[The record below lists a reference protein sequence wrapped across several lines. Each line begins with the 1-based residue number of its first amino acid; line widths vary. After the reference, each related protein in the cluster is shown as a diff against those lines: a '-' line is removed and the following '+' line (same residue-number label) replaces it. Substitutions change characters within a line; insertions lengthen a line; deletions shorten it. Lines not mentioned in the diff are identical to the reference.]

1 MENLKEKLGQVMK
14 QLSFYTVM
22 VVTFV
27 VGILI
32 GYFYNTVK
40 TNYNKQEEPKFTS
53 VRKSDIKLAI
63 DENNNLL
70 IIRESDGSYTVYQ
83 DSVGYT
89 IFGLYAKNIWGQA
102 SAPSTPKIEK

>member
-1 MENLKEKLGQVMK
+1 MENLKEKIGQVMK
-14 QLSFYTVM
+14 QLSFYTVI
-22 VVTFV
+22 TISLI
-27 VGILI
+27 VGFSI
-32 GYFYNTVK
+32 GYYYDLVK
-40 TNYNKQEEPKFTS
+40 QSRKKEPKFVS

-102 SAPSTPKIEK
+102 SAPSTPKVEK

>member
-1 MENLKEKLGQVMK
+1 MENLKEKIGQVMK
-14 QLSFYTVM
+14 QVSFYAVITISLI
-22 VVTFV
+22 
-27 VGILI
+27 VGFSI
-32 GYFYNTVK
+32 GYYYDLVK
-40 TNYNKQEEPKFTS
+40 ESRKKEPKFVS

-89 IFGLYAKNIWGQA
+89 ILGLYAKNIWGQA
-102 SAPSTPKIEK
+102 SAPSTPKVE

>member
-1 MENLKEKLGQVMK
+1 MENLKQKIGQVMK
-14 QLSFYTVM
+14 QVSFYAVITISLI
-22 VVTFV
+22 
-27 VGILI
+27 VGFSI
-32 GYFYNTVK
+32 GYYYDLVK
-40 TNYNKQEEPKFTS
+40 QSRKKEPKFVS

-102 SAPSTPKIEK
+102 SAPSTPKVEK

>member
-22 VVTFV
+22 VITFV
-27 VGILI
+27 VGMLI
-32 GYFYNTVK
+32 GYYYNTVK
-40 TNYNKQEEPKFTS
+40 ESYSKKEEPKFTS
-53 VRKSDIKLAI
+53 VRKSEIKLAI

-70 IIRESDGSYTVYQ
+70 IITESDGSYTVYQ

-102 SAPSTPKIEK
+102 SAPSTPKPVK

>member
-1 MENLKEKLGQVMK
+1 MENLKQKIGQVMK
-14 QLSFYTVM
+14 QVSFYAVITISLI
-22 VVTFV
+22 
-27 VGILI
+27 VGFSI
-32 GYFYNTVK
+32 GYYYDLVK
-40 TNYNKQEEPKFTS
+40 ESRKKEPKFVS

-102 SAPSTPKIEK
+102 SAPSTPKVEK

>member
-1 MENLKEKLGQVMK
+1 MENLKEKIGQVMK
-14 QLSFYTVM
+14 QVSFYAVITISLI
-22 VVTFV
+22 
-27 VGILI
+27 VGFSI
-32 GYFYNTVK
+32 GYYYDLVK
-40 TNYNKQEEPKFTS
+40 DSRKKEPKFVS

-102 SAPSTPKIEK
+102 SAPSTPKVEK

>member
-1 MENLKEKLGQVMK
+1 MENLKSKIGQVMK
-14 QLSFYTVM
+14 QVSFYAVITISLI
-22 VVTFV
+22 
-27 VGILI
+27 VGFSI
-32 GYFYNTVK
+32 GYYYDLVK
-40 TNYNKQEEPKFTS
+40 ESRKKEPKFVS

-102 SAPSTPKIEK
+102 SAPSTPKVEK

>member
-1 MENLKEKLGQVMK
+1 MENLKEKIGQVMK
-14 QLSFYTVM
+14 QVSFYAVITISLI
-22 VVTFV
+22 
-27 VGILI
+27 VGFSI
-32 GYFYNTVK
+32 GYYYDLVK
-40 TNYNKQEEPKFTS
+40 ESRKKEPKFVS

-102 SAPSTPKIEK
+102 SAPSTPKVEK

>member
-1 MENLKEKLGQVMK
+1 MENLKEKIGQVMK
-14 QLSFYTVM
+14 QLSFYTVISISLI
-22 VVTFV
+22 
-27 VGILI
+27 VGFSI
-32 GYFYNTVK
+32 GYYYDLVK
-40 TNYNKQEEPKFTS
+40 KSFHKEAKFTS
-53 VRKSDIKLAI
+53 VRKSEIKLAI

-102 SAPSTPKIEK
+102 SAPSTPKVEK

>member
-1 MENLKEKLGQVMK
+1 MENLKEKIGQVMK
-14 QLSFYTVM
+14 QVSFYAVITISLIDG
-22 VVTFV
+22 FS
-27 VGILI
+27 I
-32 GYFYNTVK
+32 GYYYDLVK
-40 TNYNKQEEPKFTS
+40 ESRKKEPKFVS

-102 SAPSTPKIEK
+102 SAPSTPKVEK

>member
-1 MENLKEKLGQVMK
+1 MENLKEKIGQVMK
-14 QLSFYTVM
+14 QVSFYAVITISLI
-22 VVTFV
+22 
-27 VGILI
+27 VGFSL
-32 GYFYNTVK
+32 GSYYDLVK
-40 TNYNKQEEPKFTS
+40 ESRKKEPKFVS

-102 SAPSTPKIEK
+102 SAPSTPKVEK

>member
-1 MENLKEKLGQVMK
+1 MK
-14 QLSFYTVM
+14 QVSFYAVITISLI
-22 VVTFV
+22 
-27 VGILI
+27 VGFSI
-32 GYFYNTVK
+32 GYYYDLVK
-40 TNYNKQEEPKFTS
+40 ESRKKEPKFVS

-102 SAPSTPKIEK
+102 SAPSTPKVEK

>member
-1 MENLKEKLGQVMK
+1 MENLKEKIGQVMK
-14 QLSFYTVM
+14 QVSFYAVITISLIVGFSIGYYYDM
-22 VVTFV
+22 VKQSYKKEPTFV
-27 VGILI
+27 
-32 GYFYNTVK
+32 
-40 TNYNKQEEPKFTS
+40 S

-102 SAPSTPKIEK
+102 SAPSTPKVEK

>member
-1 MENLKEKLGQVMK
+1 MENLKAKIGQVMK
-14 QLSFYTVM
+14 QVSFYAVITISLI
-22 VVTFV
+22 
-27 VGILI
+27 VGFSI
-32 GYFYNTVK
+32 GYYYDLVK
-40 TNYNKQEEPKFTS
+40 ESRKKEPKFVS

-102 SAPSTPKIEK
+102 SAPSTPKVEK

>member
-1 MENLKEKLGQVMK
+1 MENLKQKIGQVMK
-14 QLSFYTVM
+14 QISFYAVITISLI
-22 VVTFV
+22 
-27 VGILI
+27 VGFSI
-32 GYFYNTVK
+32 GYYYDLVK
-40 TNYNKQEEPKFTS
+40 QSRKKEPKFVS

-102 SAPSTPKIEK
+102 SAPSTPKVEK

>member
-1 MENLKEKLGQVMK
+1 MENLKEKIGQVMK
-14 QLSFYTVM
+14 QVSFYAVITISLI
-22 VVTFV
+22 
-27 VGILI
+27 VGFTI
-32 GYFYNTVK
+32 GYYYDLVK
-40 TNYNKQEEPKFTS
+40 ESRKKEPKFVS

-102 SAPSTPKIEK
+102 SAPSTPKVEK

>member
-1 MENLKEKLGQVMK
+1 MENLKTKIGQVMK
-14 QLSFYTVM
+14 QVSFYAVITISLI
-22 VVTFV
+22 
-27 VGILI
+27 VGFSI
-32 GYFYNTVK
+32 GYYYDLVK
-40 TNYNKQEEPKFTS
+40 ESRKKEPKFVS

-102 SAPSTPKIEK
+102 SAPSTPKVEK

>member
-1 MENLKEKLGQVMK
+1 MENLKEKIGQVMK
-14 QLSFYTVM
+14 QISFYAVITISLI
-22 VVTFV
+22 
-27 VGILI
+27 VGFTI
-32 GYFYNTVK
+32 GYYYDLVK
-40 TNYNKQEEPKFTS
+40 ESRKKEPKFVS

-102 SAPSTPKIEK
+102 SAPSTPKVEK

>member
-1 MENLKEKLGQVMK
+1 MENLKQKIGQVMK
-14 QLSFYTVM
+14 QVSFYAVITISLI
-22 VVTFV
+22 
-27 VGILI
+27 VGFTI
-32 GYFYNTVK
+32 GYYYDLVK
-40 TNYNKQEEPKFTS
+40 ESRKKEPKFVS

-102 SAPSTPKIEK
+102 SAPSTPKVEK

>member
-22 VVTFV
+22 VITFV
-27 VGILI
+27 VGTLI
-32 GYFYNTVK
+32 GYYYNTIK
-40 TNYNKQEEPKFTS
+40 STYNKEEPKFVS
-53 VRKSDIKLAI
+53 VRKSEIKLVI

-70 IIRESDGSYTVYQ
+70 IIKQSDGSYTVYQ

-102 SAPSTPKIEK
+102 SAPSTPKTEK

>member
-1 MENLKEKLGQVMK
+1 MTKHQHTFLKFEAVLAHCEARVPEGSLFAAMDYGREME
-14 QLSFYTVM
+14 F
-22 VVTFV
+22 F
-27 VGILI
+27 
-32 GYFYNTVK
+32 
-40 TNYNKQEEPKFTS
+40 
-53 VRKSDIKLAI
+53 

-102 SAPSTPKIEK
+102 SAPSTPKVEK

>member
-1 MENLKEKLGQVMK
+1 MENLKTKIGQVMK
-14 QLSFYTVM
+14 QVSFYAVITISLI
-22 VVTFV
+22 
-27 VGILI
+27 VGFTI
-32 GYFYNTVK
+32 GYYYDLVK
-40 TNYNKQEEPKFTS
+40 ESRKKEPKFVS

-102 SAPSTPKIEK
+102 SAPSTPKVEK

>member
-1 MENLKEKLGQVMK
+1 MK
-14 QLSFYTVM
+14 QLSFYTVI
-22 VVTFV
+22 TISLI
-27 VGILI
+27 VGFSI
-32 GYFYNTVK
+32 GYYYDLVK
-40 TNYNKQEEPKFTS
+40 QSRKKEPKFVS

-102 SAPSTPKIEK
+102 SAPSTPKVEK

>member
-1 MENLKEKLGQVMK
+1 MENLKEKIRQVMK
-14 QLSFYTVM
+14 QVSFYAVITISLI
-22 VVTFV
+22 
-27 VGILI
+27 VGFSI
-32 GYFYNTVK
+32 GYYYDLVK
-40 TNYNKQEEPKFTS
+40 ESRKKEPKFVS

-102 SAPSTPKIEK
+102 SAPQTPKIEK

>member
-1 MENLKEKLGQVMK
+1 MENLKEKIGQVMK
-14 QLSFYTVM
+14 QVSFYAVITISLI
-22 VVTFV
+22 
-27 VGILI
+27 VGFSI
-32 GYFYNTVK
+32 GYYYDLVK
-40 TNYNKQEEPKFTS
+40 QSRKKEPKFVS

-102 SAPSTPKIEK
+102 SAPSTPKVEK

>member
-1 MENLKEKLGQVMK
+1 MENLKSKIGQVMK
-14 QLSFYTVM
+14 QVSFYAVITISLI
-22 VVTFV
+22 
-27 VGILI
+27 VGFSI
-32 GYFYNTVK
+32 GYYYDLVK
-40 TNYNKQEEPKFTS
+40 ESRKKEPKFVS

-70 IIRESDGSYTVYQ
+70 IIRESDGAYTVYQ

-102 SAPSTPKIEK
+102 SAPSTPKVEK

>member
-1 MENLKEKLGQVMK
+1 MENLKEKIGQVMK
-14 QLSFYTVM
+14 QLSFYTVI
-22 VVTFV
+22 TISLI
-27 VGILI
+27 VGFSI
-32 GYFYNTVK
+32 GYYYDMVK
-40 TNYNKQEEPKFTS
+40 QSYKKEPKFVS

-89 IFGLYAKNIWGQA
+89 IFGLYANNIWGQA
-102 SAPSTPKIEK
+102 SAPSTPKTEK